1 MKAALSSTADSIA
14 AIALRL
20 LERRGPD
27 AVTMRAVAAAAKVT
41 PMAIYHHFANRDALL
56 QQITD
61 QEFDR
66 LHDAMQA
73 RLAKLAGS
81 RNYRAK
87 LTELMQGYIDYALE
101 RPHVFDF
108 VFSRERPGAR
118 KYPEDFHARRSPT
131 LNVLADTLADGMQAG
146 VLAKADVWEIAM
158 QFWALVHGYVALYRA
173 SRFELSPKAFR
184 ELCDR
189 SIDRLFDGLCK

>member
-1 MKAALSSTADSIA
+1 
-14 AIALRL
+14 
-20 LERRGPD
+20 
-27 AVTMRAVAAAAKVT
+27 
-41 PMAIYHHFANRDALL
+41 
-56 QQITD
+56 
-61 QEFDR
+61 
-66 LHDAMQA
+66 MQA

-118 KYPEDFHARRSPT
+118 KYPEDFQARRSPT
-131 LNVLADTLADGMQAG
+131 LNVLADTLMDGMQAG
-146 VLAKADVWEIAM
+146 ALAKADVWELAL

-173 SRFELSPKAFR
+173 GRFELSPKAFR

-189 SIDRLFDGLCK
+189 SIERLFDGLCK